1 MKRRAAAAVLV
12 GSFAFVSLGCADTED
27 ALDEAAPVAPVLPA
41 PSDPTAERLG
51 GDTTVYKLGRDAFA
65 QPAANLEGD
74 RRDDFFDGNS
84 LFNRNWV
91 TAPASTSSIDGLGPV
106 FNARSCSTC
115 HFKDGRGRPPL
126 SEDESMT
133 SMLLRLSVPGIGEH
147 GGPNPEP
154 RYGDQLNPLG
164 VLGVPGEGDPRV
176 RTTTIEGSYDDGTA
190 YELSLPEYVFGEL
203 PFGDLAEGTLVSPRV
218 APQMIGLG
226 LLEAVD
232 ETDVLSRVD
241 ADDADGD
248 GISGRANYVWDQA
261 SESMLLGRFGWKAN
275 QPSLA
280 QQSAGAFLGDI
291 GITTSLFNSQNCS
304 PQQAECSA
312 ASSGGDPELDD
323 ERLNEVVYYSAFL
336 GVPARR
342 DVHDPEALAG
352 EELFRQVGCSS
363 CHVETLHTGVRPEF
377 PELSEQIIHAYTDLL
392 LHDLGDALADGRPD
406 YDAGGNEW
414 RTPPLWGIGLFQDV
428 NHHTRYLHDG
438 RARNLEEAVLWH
450 GGEAESSR
458 AAFVALEASERQQL
472 LRFLAT
478 L

>member
-1 MKRRAAAAVLV
+1 M
-12 GSFAFVSLGCADTED
+12 
-27 ALDEAAPVAPVLPA
+27 
-41 PSDPTAERLG
+41 
-51 GDTTVYKLGRDAFA
+51 
-65 QPAANLEGD
+65 
-74 RRDDFFDGNS
+74 
-84 LFNRNWV
+84 
-91 TAPASTSSIDGLGPV
+91 
-106 FNARSCSTC
+106 
-115 HFKDGRGRPPL
+115 
-126 SEDESMT
+126 M
-133 SMLLRLSVPGIGEH
+133 
-147 GGPNPEP
+147 
-154 RYGDQLNPLG
+154 
-164 VLGVPGEGDPRV
+164 
-176 RTTTIEGSYDDGTA
+176 
-190 YELSLPEYVFGEL
+190 
-203 PFGDLAEGTLVSPRV
+203 SPRV
-218 APQMIGLG
+218 APAMTGLG
-226 LLEAVD
+226 LLEAISAQ
-232 ETDVLSRVD
+232 DVLAN
-241 ADDADGD
+241 ADPDDQDGD
-248 GISGRANYVWDQA
+248 GISGRPNYPVDVRTGKKT
-261 SESMLLGRFGWKAN
+261 LGRFGWKAN